1 MPMRDI
7 RTNIVLEG
15 EQQYKSQLNDAMNA
29 VKLLGLQ
36 VKENTT
42 VYKLNS
48 DSANGNRERMAL
60 LSKEMEQQQKII
72 DLYTEKIERNRQAGE
87 GNSKETQRLEENLIK
102 ARTALAAMNN

>member
-1 MPMRDI
+1 MKSNPGAVLTLYLYRRDYDDQQHGITREKGLLSMPMRDI

-60 LSKEMEQQQKII
+60 LSK
-72 DLYTEKIERNRQAGE
+72 RNG
-87 GNSKETQRLEENLIK
+87 T
-102 ARTALAAMNN
+102 TAKNH

>member
-60 LSKEMEQQQKII
+60 LSKEMEQQQKSLTYIPKK
-72 DLYTEKIERNRQAGE
+72 LKGTVKRE
-87 GNSKETQRLEENLIK
+87 KET
-102 ARTALAAMNN
+102 ARKRSGLKKI